1 MKTIHIKVSFAR
13 WRFNWTRPRRATL
26 PVSPS
31 WPSSF
36 LCRAVTRC
44 QRLPCLVLPPPHFFP
59 FFQGIHF
66 SLSLSLP
73 LPLYF
78 LPPPSGR
85 LSLKIFCWS
94 SRDGAVSSAAFQLIS
109 SLPFNREQRGANR
122 RGGGILHR
130 WNRSFFPFSLP
141 FFLRGKL
148 LKDFCLS
155 DWRCKCGFDGKFLMA
170 GQRQWECWSV
180 AGWIGDGE

>member
-44 QRLPCLVLPPPHFFP
+44 QRLPCLALPTFSLSSRESTPL
-59 FFQGIHF
+59 
-66 SLSLSLP
+66 SLSLSTLFF
-73 LPLYF
+73 F

-94 SRDGAVSSAAFQLIS
+94 SRDGVVSSAAFQLIS
-109 SLPFNREQRGANR
+109 SLPFNREQKEERIEGEE
-122 RGGGILHR
+122 GFSSR
-130 WNRSFFPFSLP
+130 WNRSFSPLLSS
-141 FFLRGKL
+141 FLSSRQAIKG
-148 LKDFCLS
+148 FCLS

-170 GQRQWECWSV
+170 GQRQWEWWSV